1 MKKSDI
7 LKQQRMA
14 KLQAQKAIVDAA
26 ETAKRGYTP
35 EEQTQLDTMDGEVE
49 SLDAEIERELANEA
63 RQLRFAEFL
72 GGAGGSSTSEEQE
85 VIAVQKRASM
95 VTVLRGLSN
104 KNGYK
109 LEGAEKELHEIGL
122 AENRVAGVNAPDD
135 TAFCFPINTVQRAT
149 QQTVSQDGGEYG
161 GELVQDQSLR
171 MVEGLRPSLFLEE
184 LGATFFMGLTGG
196 DLPLITSDAFK
207 MQYAGEVEEIDVQ
220 KGKFGGKKLS
230 PKRTAGAFDISNRLL
245 MQSSIGVEN
254 WILKEMNTA
263 LGGVIQT
270 GAINGTGLDNQPT
283 GLLQMKGINL
293 AEDTAAVEATW
304 KRIVELQ
311 SLIEE
316 SNSTSNSLGYLI
328 HPKVKAVLKCLV
340 KDPGAGQFIFSNNMI
355 DDINTKSSMLIPK
368 LLECYPII
376 FGDWSQMFMGQWG
389 AINIQANPYSAD
401 LANATRFVMNTFTDS
416 NIVNEKAFAVNKFI
430 KG

>member
-14 KLQAQKAIVDAA
+14 KLQAQKTIVDAA
-26 ETAKRGYTP
+26 ETSNRGLTP
-35 EEQTQLDTMDGEVE
+35 EEQTQIEAMDKEVDNLD
-49 SLDAEIERELANEA
+49 SEIARELANEA

-72 GGAGGSSTSEEQE
+72 GSNGGSSTSEELE
-85 VIAVQKRASM
+85 VISIQKRASM

-122 AENRVAGVNAPDD
+122 AENRSAGVNVPED
-135 TAFCFPINTVQRAT
+135 TAFSFPINTVHRAT

-184 LGATFFMGLTGG
+184 LGASFFMGLIGG
-196 DLPLITSDAFK
+196 DLPLITSDSFK

-245 MQSSIGVEN
+245 MQSSIDVEN
-254 WILKEMNTA
+254 WILKEMRTG
-263 LGGVIQT
+263 LGVVVQS

-283 GLLQMKGINL
+283 GLLQMTGVNL

-304 KRIVELQ
+304 KKIVELQ

-316 SNSTSNSLGYLI
+316 SNSTDDSLGYLI
-328 HPKVKAVLKCLV
+328 HPRVKAVLKCLV
-340 KDPGAGQFIFSNNMI
+340 KDPGAGQFIFNNKMI
-355 DDINTKSSMLIPK
+355 DDLNTKSSMIVPNLSG
-368 LLECYPII
+368 CYPII
-376 FGDWSQMFMGQWG
+376 FGDWSQLFMGQWG

-401 LANATRFVMNTFTDS
+401 RANATRFVINTYTDS

>member
-26 ETAKRGYTP
+26 NTVNRGYTP

-184 LGATFFMGLTGG
+184 LGATLFMGLTGG

-207 MQYAGEVEEIDVQ
+207 MQYAGEVEEIAVQ

-270 GAINGTGLDNQPT
+270 GAINGAGLDNEPT
-283 GLLQMKGINL
+283 GLLQMKNINL
-293 AEDTAAVEATW
+293 AEDTTAVEATW
-304 KRIVELQ
+304 KKIVELQ